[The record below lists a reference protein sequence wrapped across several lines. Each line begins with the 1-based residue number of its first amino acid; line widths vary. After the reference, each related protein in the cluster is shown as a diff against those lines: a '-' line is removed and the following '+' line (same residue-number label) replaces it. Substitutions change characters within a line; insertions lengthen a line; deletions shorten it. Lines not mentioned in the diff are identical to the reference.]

1 MLLGSHLSIA
11 GGLDKALLSGAEYG
25 FQAVGMFVRNQ
36 LQWRAPRL
44 DEQAVGTFRR
54 TRRRLGIR
62 AVVAH
67 ASYLVNLA
75 GRADIRARSIAAM
88 IEDLRRCARL
98 GIEYLVLHPGSNPDC
113 TKGIGLIAAALNDI
127 ASATP
132 RARPRILLETT
143 AGQGNCIGHRFGQ
156 LGEILARLERPDR
169 FGVCLDTCHVFAAGY
184 DLRGPRAY
192 AGTIAGF
199 DREIG
204 LAKLKAIHLNDSKH
218 GLGSRVDRHAHIG
231 HGRLGRRAFAHIVN
245 DLHLADVPMILETP
259 KEKDGKGRD
268 WDAINARTLRRL
280 VRGK

>member
-11 GGLDKALLSGAEYG
+11 GGLDKALLRARDYG
-25 FQAVGMFVRNQ
+25 FQVVGMFVRNQ
-36 LQWRAPRL
+36 RRWRAPPL
-44 DEQAVGTFRR
+44 DEQAVRTFRG

-75 GRADIRARSIAAM
+75 GRADVRRRSIAAM

-98 GIEYLVLHPGSNPDC
+98 GIEYLVLHPGSDPDGAR
-113 TKGIGLIAAALNDI
+113 GIGLIAAALNHI

-132 RARPRILLETT
+132 RARPRVLLETT

-184 DLRGPRAY
+184 DLRTPRGY
-192 AGTIAGF
+192 AGMMASF

-204 LAKLKAIHLNDSKH
+204 LAELRAIHLNDSKH
-218 GLGSRVDRHAHIG
+218 GLGSRADRHAHIG
-231 HGRLGRRAFAHIVN
+231 HGRLGRRAFARIVN
-245 DLHLADVPMILETP
+245 DSRLADVPMILETP
-259 KEKDGKGRD
+259 KDKDEKGRD
-268 WDAINARTLRRL
+268 WDAINARTLRGL

>member
-11 GGLDKALLSGAEYG
+11 GGLDKVLLSAAEYG

-36 LQWRAPRL
+36 LQWRAPPL

-75 GRADIRARSIAAM
+75 GRADVRARSIAAM

-98 GIEYLVLHPGSNPDC
+98 GVEYLVLHPGSNPDGAR
-113 TKGIGLIAAALNDI
+113 GIGLIAAALNDI

-143 AGQGNCIGHRFGQ
+143 AGQGDCIGHRFEQ
-156 LGEILARLERPDR
+156 LGEILARLERPAR

-184 DLRGPRAY
+184 DLRSPRAY
-192 AGTIAGF
+192 AEMMASF

-204 LAKLKAIHLNDSKH
+204 LAELRAIHLNDSKH

-245 DLHLADVPMILETP
+245 DPRLADVPMILETP

-268 WDAINARTLRRL
+268 WDAINARTLRGL